1 MQALTTEEMEF
12 VININGTDRHTADVF
27 TDDPVW
33 QDRIKRA
40 GWEPYKIN
48 GISRWYTI
56 PVRRLISLRS
66 KDEKITEAKLA
77 TRKAAG
83 ERLSAARLRRIAATG
98 A

>member
-33 QDRIKRA
+33 QDRLKRK
-40 GWEPYKIN
+40 GWQPYKIK
-48 GISRWYTI
+48 GVSMWFTI
-56 PVRRLISLRS
+56 PTRKILSLRTPIDREMS
-66 KDEKITEAKLA
+66 EE
-77 TRKAAG
+77 RKAAARVAL
-83 ERLSAARLRRIAATG
+83 ESARLRRAATAG